1 MFKRA
6 TIKRHPEKEK
16 LFRIMIFS
24 KNEVLRF
31 VYSLWDVNMDGDD
44 VVLSFYDSLLRKSDV
59 DLLDGNRWLNDG
71 IVGFVYE

>member
-1 MFKRA
+1 
-6 TIKRHPEKEK
+6 
-16 LFRIMIFS
+16 MIFS